1 MRGNDRLDVLG
12 PERLDVGL
20 VEFQCSEALDR
31 HRALVRGHSTFRPVA
46 HNSDLD
52 LTEDPVVAYRKEGD
66 GLALPHPTGAGARE
80 AQTPWVTVYHP
91 WRISRRACQRRIS
104 MNSRSASYCSR
115 ISSTVVPV
123 KKR

>member
-66 GLALPHPTGAGARE
+66 GLALPHPTGAGA
-80 AQTPWVTVYHP
+80 A
-91 WRISRRACQRRIS
+91 
-104 MNSRSASYCSR
+104 RSADTLGHR
-115 ISSTVVPV
+115 IPPLADFEEGLPTADLD
-123 KKR
+123 